1 MPSTT
6 DGYPAES
13 DWRAQLVQMQEAIVA
28 LKAELPIAAVEE
40 YGKDLGISD
49 EGFSSSTDDDSDI
62 FGCEDADCD
71 YYSSDE
77 LDDGDVGAFDVAW
90 LKQQSRN
97 YCSRKFAGQSPDE
110 LSENLMMALESDMHD
125 DALQAS
131 LADILGYEDLDLVL
145 SSELIQHRSEIVASA
160 KTREE
165 PRLGGAEDA
174 ILRLMT
180 KAQRE
185 EALRQADIEHKS
197 RPLGPKLAGE
207 EANYPHIYRAY
218 DAGNTLNTFGK
229 KYSLPVG
236 STEHHE
242 KEYTEIKIPPTKV
255 GTVGANERLLPITEM
270 DMLCQKTF
278 KGYKTLNRMQ
288 SLVYPVAYKTN
299 ENMLIC
305 APTGAV
311 RDYTF
316 FVLRGGD
323 RGGGDCVDVDNRVKL
338 MPLCSRY
345 CIPSG

>member
-1 MPSTT
+1 MPSIT

-13 DWRAQLVQMQEAIVA
+13 DWLAQLMQMQEAIAA
-28 LKAELPIAAVEE
+28 LKAELPITAVEE

-49 EGFSSSTDDDSDI
+49 EDFSSSADDDSDI
-62 FGCEDADCD
+62 FSYGDADGD

-77 LDDGDVGAFDVAW
+77 LDEGDAGTFDVAW
-90 LKQQSRN
+90 LKQQSRD

-110 LSENLMMALESDMHD
+110 LSENLMTALKSDMHD

-131 LADILGYEDLDLVL
+131 LADILGYEDFDLVL
-145 SSELIQHRSEIVASA
+145 SSELIQHRSEIVASV
-160 KTREE
+160 KTWEE
-165 PRLGGAEDA
+165 PSFGGAEDA

-180 KAQRE
+180 KGQRE

-197 RPLGPKLAGE
+197 QPLGPKLAGE

-218 DAGNTLNTFGK
+218 NAGNALNTFGK

-255 GTVGANERLLPITEM
+255 GTVGANERLVPITEM

-316 FVLRGGD
+316 FAFQSDDWGK
-323 RGGGDCVDVDNRVKL
+323 DCVDVKNRVKL